1 MPEEQPIISSKYF
14 LEIAMGSANELQS
27 QIELSKRLKFMPDE
41 ETENLSKEAQ
51 EIYKMI
57 LGLYNK
63 LK

>member
-1 MPEEQPIISSKYF
+1 
-14 LEIAMGSANELQS
+14 MGSANELQS

-41 ETENLSKEAQ
+41 ESENLSKEAQ